1 LVGFLF
7 CPRRADDSDGGGN
20 RWECIAEPRD
30 IGGDAGGGR
39 GMYQSGT
46 RRGAFPRPS
55 LRERKKLQ
63 TRSAIINR
71 AVELFNTQ
79 GFYNTSIDDIA
90 DAADVSRGT
99 FFNYFGYKEA
109 VIVEFGRDL
118 MIALTAQ
125 VDAQIAENISAERII
140 YRIWLEVRSLL
151 EEHGEA
157 VVVLSHELLNPEV
170 ERAVRAAQAFTLAEL
185 IEKVTATG
193 QRAGRFRSSLN
204 AGQFGQLVANLIV
217 VSVATQYRT
226 NDMEAADAYMRQSLN
241 VIFHGAIPE
250 GVARKDDW
258 TK

>member
-1 LVGFLF
+1 
-7 CPRRADDSDGGGN
+7 
-20 RWECIAEPRD
+20 
-30 IGGDAGGGR
+30 
-39 GMYQSGT
+39 MYQTGT

-71 AVELFNTQ
+71 AVELFNAQ

-118 MIALTAQ
+118 IINLTEQ
-125 VDAQIAENISAERII
+125 VDGQIAENVSAERII
-140 YRIWLEVRSLL
+140 YRIWLDVRAFL
-151 EEHGEA
+151 EEYGEA
-157 VVVLSHELLNPEV
+157 VVVLSHELLNPDV

-185 IEKVTATG
+185 IAKIATTG
-193 QRAGRFRSSLN
+193 QRLGRFRSSLD
-204 AGQFGQLVANLIV
+204 ADQFGQLVANLII

-226 NDMEAADAYMRQSLN
+226 NDMAAADAYMRQSLN
-241 VIFHGAIPE
+241 VIFNGAMPE
-250 GVARKDDW
+250 DVLPEHEWGERANGQQ
-258 TK
+258 

>member
-1 LVGFLF
+1 
-7 CPRRADDSDGGGN
+7 
-20 RWECIAEPRD
+20 
-30 IGGDAGGGR
+30 
-39 GMYQSGT
+39 MYQMST

-55 LRERKKLQ
+55 LRERKKTQ

-118 MIALTAQ
+118 MINLTAQ
-125 VDAQIAENISAERII
+125 VDRQIAENVGAERII

-151 EEHGEA
+151 AEHGEA
-157 VVVLSHELLNPEV
+157 VVVLSHELLNPDV

-193 QRAGRFRSSLN
+193 QRAGRFRSSLD

>member
-1 LVGFLF
+1 
-7 CPRRADDSDGGGN
+7 
-20 RWECIAEPRD
+20 
-30 IGGDAGGGR
+30 
-39 GMYQSGT
+39 MYQTNT

-118 MIALTAQ
+118 MVALTAQ
-125 VDAQIAENISAERII
+125 VEGQIKEEVSPERIL

-157 VVVLSHELLNPEV
+157 IVVLSHELLNPDV
-170 ERAVRAAQAFTLAEL
+170 ERAVRAAQAFALAEL
-185 IEKVTATG
+185 VAKVAKAG
-193 QRAGRFRSSLN
+193 QQGGRFRATLD
-204 AGQFGQLVANLIV
+204 AGQFGQLVANLII

-226 NDMEAADAYMRQSLN
+226 NDMEAADGYMRQSLN
-241 VIFHGAIPE
+241 VVFHGAMPE
-250 GVARKDDW
+250 GVARGDDW
-258 TK
+258 AK

>member
-1 LVGFLF
+1 MEISAANRTKHRPQSGTGDNPGMGDRAYSLGK
-7 CPRRADDSDGGGN
+7 PRRA
-20 RWECIAEPRD
+20 IL
-30 IGGDAGGGR
+30 
-39 GMYQSGT
+39 
-46 RRGAFPRPS
+46 RPS

-63 TRSAIINR
+63 TRAAIINR

-125 VDAQIAENISAERII
+125 VEEQIKEDVSPERII
-140 YRIWLEVRSLL
+140 FRIWLEVRALL

-185 IEKVTATG
+185 VAKVAANG
-193 QRAGRFRSSLN
+193 QRSGRFRASLD

-226 NDMEAADAYMRQSLN
+226 NDMAAADAYMRQSLN
-241 VIFHGAIPE
+241 VVFHGAMPD
-250 GVARKDDW
+250 GVARADDW
-258 TK
+258 AK

>member
-1 LVGFLF
+1 
-7 CPRRADDSDGGGN
+7 
-20 RWECIAEPRD
+20 
-30 IGGDAGGGR
+30 
-39 GMYQSGT
+39 MYQTSA
-46 RRGAFPRPS
+46 RRGTFPRPS

-118 MIALTAQ
+118 MINLTTQ
-125 VDAQIAENISAERII
+125 VEEQIKEDVSPERII
-140 YRIWLEVRSLL
+140 FRIWLEVRSLL
-151 EEHGEA
+151 DEHGEA
-157 VVVLSHELLNPEV
+157 VVVLSHELLNPDV

-185 IEKVTATG
+185 VAKVATNG
-193 QRAGRFRSSLN
+193 QRSGRFRSTLDAS
-204 AGQFGQLVANLIV
+204 QFGQLLANLII

-226 NDMEAADAYMRQSLN
+226 NDLEAADAYMRQSLN
-241 VIFHGAIPE
+241 VIFHGAMPE
-250 GVARKDDW
+250 GIARGDDW
-258 TK
+258 AK

>member
-1 LVGFLF
+1 
-7 CPRRADDSDGGGN
+7 
-20 RWECIAEPRD
+20 
-30 IGGDAGGGR
+30 
-39 GMYQSGT
+39 MYQTGT

-63 TRSAIINR
+63 TRSAIINK

-79 GFYNTSIDDIA
+79 GFYSTSIDDIA

-118 MIALTAQ
+118 MIALTKQ
-125 VDAQIAENISAERII
+125 VEEQLGENVSAERII

-151 EEHGEA
+151 QEYGEA

-170 ERAVRAAQAFTLAEL
+170 ERASRAALAFTLAEL
-185 IEKVTATG
+185 IAKVAKAG
-193 QRAGRFRSSLN
+193 QQSGRFRGSID

-226 NDMEAADAYMRQSLN
+226 NDMAAADGYMRQSLN
-241 VIFHGAIPE
+241 VIFNGAMPE
-250 GVARKDDW
+250 GVAKANDW
-258 TK
+258 SDK

>member
-1 LVGFLF
+1 
-7 CPRRADDSDGGGN
+7 
-20 RWECIAEPRD
+20 
-30 IGGDAGGGR
+30 
-39 GMYQSGT
+39 MYQTSA

-118 MIALTAQ
+118 MIDLTAQ
-125 VDAQIAENISAERII
+125 VEEQIKREVGAERII
-140 YRIWLEVRSLL
+140 FRIWLEVRSLL
-151 EEHGEA
+151 DEHGEA
-157 VVVLSHELLNPEV
+157 VVVLSHELLNPDV

-185 IEKVTATG
+185 VEKVAATG
-193 QRAGRFRSSLN
+193 QRSGRFRSTLD
-204 AGQFGQLVANLIV
+204 AGQFGQLVANLII

-226 NDMEAADAYMRQSLN
+226 NDLEAADGYMRQSLN
-241 VIFHGAIPE
+241 VVFHGAMPE
-250 GVARKDDW
+250 GVARADDW
-258 TK
+258 AK